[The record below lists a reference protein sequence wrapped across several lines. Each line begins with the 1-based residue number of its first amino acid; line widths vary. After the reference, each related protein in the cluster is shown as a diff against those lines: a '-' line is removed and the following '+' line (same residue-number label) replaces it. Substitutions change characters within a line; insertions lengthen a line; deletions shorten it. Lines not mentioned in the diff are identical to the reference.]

1 MTKKISFFKKYLEKI
16 SDDTYMIHNDTYN
29 DTYASQKTPKK
40 FNCELCLYGCSKKSD
55 WNRHIITT
63 KHKNATQMIHI
74 GVKNAQRVATPKP
87 INNVCNDSKYHCLC
101 GNKYKQHSN
110 YYRHRKNCYIFQNIK
125 NENEKLL
132 EENENLHTD
141 VINYNKSSEG
151 DFKELIVLLL
161 KENKEFQKNFLELIP
176 QIKGHADHS
185 YNTTNTNSNNT
196 NNFNIQMFLNEHCK
210 NAMNLTEFIES
221 LPITNETYNHT
232 IENGL
237 TKTITHMITDGLSN
251 IDILQRPI
259 HCTDAARKTM
269 YVKENNVWEK
279 DTELNNVLYGIKKI
293 ALKQRTMINKW
304 QDANCG
310 WDLDDNL
317 QTKMTNLVCNSMTL
331 IEQDQ
336 RETNKI
342 IKAIGKNTYL
352 TNEIKHEYK

>member
-1 MTKKISFFKKYLEKI
+1 MTKKISFFQKHLEKI

-40 FNCELCLYGCSKKSD
+40 FNCEVCLYSCSKKSD

-74 GVKNAQRVATPKP
+74 CAKNAQCVATPKLS
-87 INNVCNDSKYHCLC
+87 NNVCNDSKYQCLC

-125 NENEKLL
+125 NKNENEKLL
-132 EENENLHTD
+132 EEHINTD
-141 VINYNKSSEG
+141 VINYNKSSEC

-176 QIKGHADHS
+176 QIKGHTDHS

-196 NNFNIQMFLNEHCK
+196 NNFNIQMFLNDHCK

-259 HCTDAARKTM
+259 HCTDAARKTL
-269 YVKENNVWEK
+269 YIKNNDVWGKDNNLKTIENSITKVA
-279 DTELNNVLYGIKKI
+279 T
-293 ALKQRTMINKW
+293 KQRTMISKW
-304 QDANCG
+304 QDANSG
-310 WDLDDNL
+310 WNIDDNL

-331 IEQDQ
+331 IEQDEK
-336 RETNKI
+336 ETNKI
-342 IKAIGKNTYL
+342 IRAISKQTHL
-352 TNEIKHEYK
+352 TQNVKEEYK